1 MGRSQGPVHHFAQET
16 AEAVTILLRL
26 EAEAD
31 LEEARNWYEA
41 QRTGLGDEFI
51 EEVDVV
57 LQRVGRASQQFP
69 KIHGEVRRALVR
81 RFPFAVYFLR
91 EGRRSVVVGVLHQ
104 RRDPA
109 EWQRRADA

>member
-1 MGRSQGPVHHFAQET
+1 M
-16 AEAVTILLRL
+16 TILLRL